1 MKVEQLANN
10 QFIIRTNNE
19 VFFQSYD
26 KVVLKIDIKGNV
38 YLTHFWNY
46 SKTTSKYTAIFL
58 GISSKEIK
66 KRIESNEYTLTDQN
80 IMTLSQ

>member
-1 MKVEQLANN
+1 MKLEQLANN

-46 SKTTSKYTAIFL
+46 SKTTSKFVTKVL
-58 GISSKEIK
+58 GLSSKDIK
-66 KRIESNEYTLTDQN
+66 KRLESNEYTLIKEIN
-80 IMTLSQ
+80 L

>member
-1 MKVEQLANN
+1 MKTLKVEQLANN
-10 QFIIRTNNE
+10 QFIIRSNNE

-46 SKTTSKYTAIFL
+46 SKTTSKYVTKVL
-58 GISSKEIK
+58 GLSSKDIK
-66 KRIESNEYTLTDQN
+66 KRLESNVYTLVES
-80 IMTLSQ
+80 ITL

>member
-1 MKVEQLANN
+1 MKLEQLANN
-10 QFIIRTNNE
+10 QFIIRTDNE

-46 SKTTSKYTAIFL
+46 SKTTSKFVTKVL
-58 GISSKEIK
+58 GLSSKDIK
-66 KRIESNEYTLTDQN
+66 KRLDLNVYTLVKEIN
-80 IMTLSQ
+80 L

>member
-1 MKVEQLANN
+1 MKLEQLANN

-19 VFFQSYD
+19 VFLQSYD

-46 SKTTSKYTAIFL
+46 SKTTSKYVTNFL

-66 KRIESNEYTLTDQN
+66 KRLDSNEYTLVKEIN
-80 IMTLSQ
+80 L